1 MIPEV
6 DAVIVGG
13 GIVGCA
19 AAYHLARRGLR
30 PLVLE
35 QRTVAAQQSGR
46 SFGFVRQQ
54 GRDPLE
60 LPLAIESNRLWRS
73 LRDDL
78 GADVGWVQGGILT
91 LAGTEARMAEFE
103 TWLRVARDH
112 GLDTRLLR
120 PRDVESVVPGIQG
133 TWTGA
138 LYTASD
144 GRADPR
150 KATEALALATT
161 SRGARV
167 TTGCCVQ
174 SILPPGGAVTGLM
187 TDRGEIRT
195 GRVLC
200 AAGAWSARL
209 ARTVGL
215 VVPLRLVRSTVA
227 LTAPVPTLT
236 PTGVWA
242 PGVAFWRHADGRLNL
257 SGGSA
262 VDHDIA
268 LDSLRHLRLFLPS
281 YWENRSLFR
290 FHVGRR
296 LAHDLARL
304 WPASDR
310 HRDARIYERD
320 ADPPPNLV
328 RIRRGVE
335 ELRRVLPQVGE
346 VSIER
351 SWAGYFDITP
361 DALPILGATPA
372 PTGLVVA
379 TGFCGRGL
387 ALGPLVGRVTAE
399 ILTGETPSVDLR
411 AFDPTRFTT
420 ARTRK
425 ARKPL

>member
-1 MIPEV
+1 V
-6 DAVIVGG
+6 
-13 GIVGCA
+13 
-19 AAYHLARRGLR
+19 
-30 PLVLE
+30 
-35 QRTVAAQQSGR
+35 
-46 SFGFVRQQ
+46 
-54 GRDPLE
+54 
-60 LPLAIESNRLWRS
+60 
-73 LRDDL
+73 
-78 GADVGWVQGGILT
+78 
-91 LAGTEARMAEFE
+91 
-103 TWLRVARDH
+103 
-112 GLDTRLLR
+112 
-120 PRDVESVVPGIQG
+120 
-133 TWTGA
+133 
-138 LYTASD
+138 
-144 GRADPR
+144 
-150 KATEALALATT
+150 
-161 SRGARV
+161 
-167 TTGCCVQ
+167 
-174 SILPPGGAVTGLM
+174 M

-195 GRVLC
+195 GRVLY

-227 LTAPVPTLT
+227 LTAPVPSLT

-242 PGVAFWRHADGRLNL
+242 PGVAFWQHADRRLNL

-262 VDHDIA
+262 VDHDVA

-281 YWENRSLFR
+281 YWENRSLLR

-310 HRDARIYERD
+310 RRDARIYERD

-335 ELRRVLPQVGE
+335 ELRRVLPRVGQ

-351 SWAGYFDITP
+351 SWAGYFDVTP
-361 DALPILGATPA
+361 DTLPILGATPA

-387 ALGPLVGRVTAE
+387 ALGPLVGRVAAE

-411 AFDPTRFTT
+411 AFDPTRFMTT
-420 ARTRK
+420 RTRK
-425 ARKPL
+425 APKPL

>member
-1 MIPEV
+1 V

-19 AAYHLARRGLR
+19 TAYHLARRGLR

-54 GRDPLE
+54 GRDPVE
-60 LPLAIESNRLWRS
+60 LPLAIESNRLWRN

-78 GADVGWVQGGILT
+78 GVDAGWVPGGILT
-91 LAGTEARMAEFE
+91 LAATESRMAEFE
-103 TWLRVARDH
+103 AWLGIARAH

-120 PRDVESVVPGIQG
+120 PRDIEGVVPGIQG
-133 TWTGA
+133 TWAGA

-144 GRADPR
+144 GRTDPR
-150 KATEALALATT
+150 KATEALALAAT

-167 TTGCCVQ
+167 TTGCCVR
-174 SILPPGGAVTGLM
+174 SILTRSGAVTGVM

-195 GRVLC
+195 SRVLC

-215 VVPLRLVRSTVA
+215 TVPLRLVRSTVA

-242 PGVAFWRHADGRLNL
+242 PGVAFWQHADGRLNL

-262 VDHDIA
+262 ADHDLA

-296 LAHDLARL
+296 LAHDVGRL
-304 WPASDR
+304 WPTTSAR
-310 HRDARIYERD
+310 RRDARIYERD

-335 ELRRVLPQVGE
+335 ELRRVLPRVGD

-351 SWAGYFDITP
+351 SWAGYFDVTP

-372 PTGLVVA
+372 PSGLVIA

-387 ALGPLVGRVTAE
+387 ALGPVVGRVAAE
-399 ILTGETPSVDLR
+399 LLTGEVPSVELR
-411 AFDPTRFTT
+411 VFDPTRFMT
-420 ARTRK
+420 ARTRT
-425 ARKPL
+425 APKPL

>member
-13 GIVGCA
+13 GIVGCT

-60 LPLAIESNRLWRS
+60 LPLAIESNRLWRN

-78 GADVGWVQGGILT
+78 GVDAGWVQGGILT
-91 LAGTEARMAEFE
+91 LAATESRMAEFE
-103 TWLRVARDH
+103 AWLGIARAH

-120 PRDVESVVPGIQG
+120 LGDVEDIVPGIRG
-133 TWTGA
+133 TWAGA
-138 LYTASD
+138 LYTPSD

-150 KATEALALATT
+150 KATEALALAAT

-167 TTGCCVQ
+167 TTGCCVR
-174 SILPPGGAVTGLM
+174 SILTRGGAVTGVM

-195 GRVLC
+195 SRVLC

-215 VVPLRLVRSTVA
+215 TVPLRLVRSTVA

-242 PGVAFWRHADGRLNL
+242 PGVAFWQHADGRLNL

-262 VDHDIA
+262 ADHDLA
-268 LDSLRHLRLFLPS
+268 LDSLRHLQLFLPS

-296 LAHDLARL
+296 LAHDLGRL
-304 WPASDR
+304 WPASAR
-310 HRDARIYERD
+310 RRDARIYERD
-320 ADPPPNLV
+320 ADPPPNLARV
-328 RIRRGVE
+328 RSGVE
-335 ELRRVLPQVGE
+335 ELRHLLPRVGE
-346 VSIER
+346 VDIER
-351 SWAGYFDITP
+351 SWAGYFDVTP

-372 PTGLVVA
+372 PSGLVVA

-387 ALGPLVGRVTAE
+387 ALGPVVGRVAAE
-399 ILTGETPSVDLR
+399 LLTGEVPSVELR
-411 AFDPTRFTT
+411 VFDPTRFMT

-425 ARKPL
+425 APKPL

>member
-1 MIPEV
+1 M
-6 DAVIVGG
+6 
-13 GIVGCA
+13 
-19 AAYHLARRGLR
+19 RRRLPSR
-30 PLVLE
+30 PPGSPALVLE
-35 QRTVAAQQSGR
+35 QRALAAQQSGR

-73 LRDDL
+73 LQADL
-78 GADVGWVQGGILT
+78 GAGVGWVQGGILT

-103 TWLRVARDH
+103 AWLEVARSH
-112 GLDTRLLR
+112 GLDTRLLH
-120 PRDVESVVPGIQG
+120 PRDVEGMVPGIQG

-150 KATEALALATT
+150 KATEALAQAAT

-167 TTGCCVQ
+167 IIGCSVR
-174 SILPPGGAVTGLM
+174 SILTGRGAVTGLM

-195 GRVLC
+195 SRVLC

-227 LTAPVPTLT
+227 LTAPVPTLS

-242 PGVAFWRHADGRLNL
+242 PDVAFWQHADGRLNL

-262 VDHDIA
+262 VDHDVA
-268 LDSLRHLRLFLPS
+268 LDLLRHPRLFLPS
-281 YWENRSLFR
+281 YWKNRSHFR

-296 LAHDLARL
+296 LAQDLARL
-304 WPASDR
+304 WPASAQR
-310 HRDARIYERD
+310 RDARIYERD

-335 ELRRVLPQVGE
+335 ELRRILPRVGE
-346 VSIER
+346 VPIER
-351 SWAGYFDITP
+351 SWAGYIDVTP

-387 ALGPLVGRVTAE
+387 ALGPVVGRLAAE
-399 ILTGETPSVDLR
+399 ILAGETPSVDLR
-411 AFDPTRFTT
+411 AFDPTRFMT

-425 ARKPL
+425 APRPL